1 MCVNA
6 KLQSPPTVTIAA
18 CGNGA
23 CLFNSL
29 TLLLTGP
36 DTYNA
41 IIWHVVCNYI
51 DNPLKYPFL
60 KAYIPKQF
68 SMGKE
73 YTVSMNMHNFSTW
86 GTEIEIIAFAKL
98 SGFDVVVFTQHKT
111 WAKYKHDPFN
121 NNSLDRA
128 FYLSN
133 ESCCHF
139 DPIFNVIL

>member
-1 MCVNA
+1 MNDEDIHNAPLKFNIMINSMTHPVKHYGVNA

-29 TLLLTGP
+29 TLLLTGH

-98 SGFDVVVFTQHKT
+98 FWF
-111 WAKYKHDPFN
+111 
-121 NNSLDRA
+121 
-128 FYLSN
+128 
-133 ESCCHF
+133 
-139 DPIFNVIL
+139 